1 MITLKGAAV
10 SARIKEE
17 VSEMLEKLDGA
28 VPRLAIVRV
37 GEMPDDISYE
47 KGAK

>member
-17 VSEMLEKLDGA
+17 VSEMLEKLGGA

-37 GEMPDDISYE
+37 
-47 KGAK
+47 